1 MLPPR
6 LQRHKMVELFVY
18 SWFYTGFN
26 IYGHCLDESGEYVLL
41 TVRGFHPFCY
51 VEGEKVPAC
60 SVVPLKAEYKRMATS
75 RNVSSLSPFYK
86 LYFENSK
93 QMDAFLSEARVKRY
107 MADIPQVAVFLSNVG
122 ADHVGWV
129 KVPHVSCRPE
139 DIAPLPDKIPY
150 SSPRVLVFDIEVKS
164 SDLGM
169 PQPHRIDDTVEMISV
184 VVFNNGSG
192 NKTSEKYILHTLD
205 KPLELEATEDLMYK
219 NETEL
224 IIGFFRI
231 LERENATVITGFN
244 IFGFDIHYLVSRL
257 RLRLIEIPDV
267 SRVLKNSAFALS
279 PALRVGTRVKTAGVS
294 IIKVDWASDAYGHNQ
309 FDILVI
315 GGRLMIDMFLYFKR
329 MKLDRYSLDFVSK
342 KFLGDG
348 KKDMPYEKMRDAFYS
363 KDHDVLKEVAKYC
376 IQDSVLVMMLFEK
389 VQMWIDVCEM
399 SKITRC
405 NIEDI
410 YTRGEQMKLISQC
423 VRECVSR
430 NIVLQP
436 QVQSEWKDYE
446 GAYVLDPKKGAYDG
460 CCTLDFQSLYPSII
474 IAFNICPS
482 TYCRPNSNTFMV
494 GEHGFRKS
502 PVGLL
507 PGMIKSILDERKAVK
522 KRMVEYAKDTVEYIV
537 LDRRQNALKICANSV
552 YGMMGFKNSRYFGH
566 VGCAESVTTVGRN
579 LLSEIVKYI
588 EQSYP
593 VRIIYGDTD
602 SCMLWHEDDAV
613 SKEYMEALGSTVCD
627 DVTRMLP
634 EPMALKFESYYD
646 KVILLTK
653 KRYILVNGSKI
664 SYKGVM
670 NARRDYCKFAKETYE
685 GVMEM
690 VATGKSSDC
699 VKDYVDMMMLKLLCN
714 KCSIDDVVIT
724 KSLARQLS
732 SYKVNQPHVVF
743 ARRLVQKTGID
754 IKPGTRLEYVY
765 VKTED
770 KMVTPEEA
778 KENELPIDGI
788 FYINKQIATQVDDVL
803 SVIGLGNYIK
813 DTWLSFCK

>member
-1 MLPPR
+1 MI
-6 LQRHKMVELFVY
+6 ELFVY

-26 IYGHCLDESGEYVLL
+26 VYGHCLDGNGKYVLL
-41 TVRGFHPFCY
+41 TVRGFYPSCY
-51 VEGEKVPAC
+51 VEGETVPVC
-60 SVVPLKAEYKRMATS
+60 SVVPLRAEYSRMATS
-75 RNVSSLSPFYK
+75 RNVSSLSPFYR
-86 LYFENSK
+86 LFFENSK

-107 MADIPQVAVFLSNVG
+107 MADIPQITIFLSNIG

-129 KVPHVSCRPE
+129 KVPNVSCRP
-139 DIAPLPDKIPY
+139 DDVVPLPDKIPY
-150 SSPRVLVFDIEVKS
+150 SGPRVLAFDIEVKS

-169 PQPHRIDDTVEMISV
+169 PQPHRIEDTVEMISV
-184 VVFNNGSG
+184 VVFNNGFG
-192 NKTSEKYILHTLD
+192 NKTSKKYILHTLD
-205 KPLELEATEDLMYK
+205 RPLELEATPSAGLGTKAKDLMYE
-219 NETEL
+219 NESEL
-224 IIGFFRI
+224 IMGFFRM
-231 LERENATVITGFN
+231 LEQEDAAVITGFN

-257 RLRLIEIPDV
+257 RLRLLEIPDV
-267 SRVLKNSAFALS
+267 SRGLKNS
-279 PALRVGTRVKTAGVS
+279 VN

-309 FDILVI
+309 FDRLVI

-329 MKLDRYSLDFVSK
+329 MKLDRYSLDFVSN
-342 KFLGDG
+342 KFLGNG
-348 KKDMPYEKMRDAFYS
+348 KKDMPYEKMRNAFYS
-363 KDHDVLKEVAKYC
+363 KDHDVLREVAKYC

-389 VQMWIDVCEM
+389 VQMWIDLCEM

-423 VRECVSR
+423 VRECVAR

-436 QVQSEWKDYE
+436 QIQSEWKDYE
-446 GAYVLDPKKGAYDG
+446 GAYVLDPEKGVYDG

-482 TYCRPNSNTFMV
+482 TYCKPNNNTFV
-494 GEHGFRKS
+494 VAEHGFRKS

-522 KRMVEYAKDTVEYIV
+522 KRMVEYDRDTVEYIV

-579 LLSEIVKYI
+579 LLSEIVEYI
-588 EQSYP
+588 VKAYP
-593 VRIIYGDTD
+593 VRVIYGDTD
-602 SCMLWHEDDAV
+602 SCMLWHESGAA
-613 SKEYMEALGSTVCD
+613 SKDEMEALGSKVCD
-627 DVTRMLP
+627 DVTEMLP

-646 KVILLTK
+646 KVVLLTK
-653 KRYILVNGSKI
+653 KRYILVSGSKI

-714 KCSIDDVVIT
+714 KCSIDDVVVT

-778 KENELPIDGI
+778 KENELPIDGT

-813 DTWLSFCK
+813 DTWLSLCK